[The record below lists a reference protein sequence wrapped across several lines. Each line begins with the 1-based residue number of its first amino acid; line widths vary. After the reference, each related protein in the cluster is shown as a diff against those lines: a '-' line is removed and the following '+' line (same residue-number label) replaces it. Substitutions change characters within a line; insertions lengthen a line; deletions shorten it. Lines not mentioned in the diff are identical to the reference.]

1 MDPLVGLFVGCRVG
15 LAVVSMIGFAVG
27 DKVGIPGA
35 LVTAFVGTT
44 DGASVGS
51 VKGVVGRFPK
61 SGSKLVGA
69 DEGIGLG
76 IDDCG
81 GITGMAVG

>member
-1 MDPLVGLFVGCRVG
+1 MDPLVGLFVGGRVG
-15 LAVVSMIGFAVG
+15 LAVASMIGFAVG

-51 VKGVVGRFPK
+51 VKGVGRFPI

-69 DEGIGLG
+69 DEGIELG